1 MGLIS
6 AILTLP
12 LAPVK
17 GVLWLGEVI
26 QDQVEQKMHD
36 PATIRKELEE
46 IDEAA
51 AAGRLSEDEKEEA
64 QQAVLDRMIR
74 PGGGTTPAA
83 GGSENP

>member
-51 AAGRLSEDEKEEA
+51 AAGHLSEDEKEKA

-83 GGSENP
+83 RGE